1 VFRAGPSSKNVGGGT
16 MTKNK
21 IMLYKPSG
29 GVKEYNDITII
40 NKDHQIRVLNIGNPG
55 DVTISY
61 GQIEFRNNDRD
72 EIIASTLPY
81 TCVTY
86 QIKERKPRIAS

>member
-1 VFRAGPSSKNVGGGT
+1 

-21 IMLYKPSG
+21 IVLYKPNG
-29 GVKEYNDITII
+29 GVKEYLDITIM
-40 NKDHQIRVLNIGNPG
+40 NKDHEIRVLNIGNPG

-61 GQIEFRNNDRD
+61 GQIEFRNNDND

-81 TCVTY
+81 ACVTY
-86 QIKERKPRIAS
+86 QIKEHKPRIPS